1 MQVTPEE
8 PNPDHV
14 KMFADKEHSDFYFV
28 THDAKHKDALAFCPN
43 TTWTDTRNILAAKVP
58 KQYDYYAFVDYDYN
72 LQPLRQ
78 LDADSQILE
87 DLNEYNPAV
96 LTYYPGSGMI
106 TPFATNFAY
115 RDSVDSSILPFS
127 HCGMKVVHHT
137 LMDWFFPMVTRFG
150 GGVEACHLFN
160 ILETPFLGNVVCS
173 HKMIYHNGNTDAEAP
188 HNVDGAYNKY
198 CMDQMWSW
206 ILPAWKK
213 KGVLKFYAPTP
224 EAIKDSLSIKE
235 AFIKIFMSK
244 TVTPAIENIDVDYW
258 DMERTAKFFDLSHER
273 FTNQKVPLD
282 IVLKDVSADNK
293 DIAKEHL
300 KSIDFKT
307 LRTTTN
313 PWLSITSDINN
324 KIESGRKFLPNECV
338 EIFQT
343 MKGNKNLF
351 IDNCRIDEQFAD
363 LISGKRVAYVGPS
376 PYLMGSGNGSKIDDY
391 DIVVRIQGAIFEP
404 EDYGSKTHV
413 IQSCLN
419 ANYGPALEKHLSELS
434 SDDYPKYLM
443 CNDTNAR
450 PLPDG
455 RWGTVLAEYDSYLK
469 KYGIP
474 ITHLKN
480 EDDTW
485 DRWALY
491 WELYAKSYVEKFSG
505 IGYTVNSAN
514 FNSGYGALNMLCRYP
529 IKELYIT
536 GIDFYNMGIPQ
547 TAAEK
552 YNPIYIE
559 KFGKEGTP
567 YGPDKTLH
575 DQLGQITHFKNVLLN
590 NRDNIVL
597 DKYLQD
603 KLDSDELSERIN
615 KYQKLPKFKH
625 ETS

>member
-1 MQVTPEE
+1 MQVTPEK

-28 THDAKHKDALAFCPN
+28 THDAEHKDALAFCPN

-173 HKMIYHNGNTDAEAP
+173 HKMIYHNGNTDTEAP

-244 TVTPAIENIDVDYW
+244 TVTPAVENIDVDYW

-282 IVLKDVSADNK
+282 IVLKDLSADNK

-300 KSIDFKT
+300 KTIDFKT

-434 SDDYPKYLM
+434 SGDYPKYLM

>member
-1 MQVTPEE
+1 
-8 PNPDHV
+8 
-14 KMFADKEHSDFYFV
+14 
-28 THDAKHKDALAFCPN
+28 
-43 TTWTDTRNILAAKVP
+43 
-58 KQYDYYAFVDYDYN
+58 
-72 LQPLRQ
+72 
-78 LDADSQILE
+78 
-87 DLNEYNPAV
+87 
-96 LTYYPGSGMI
+96 
-106 TPFATNFAY
+106 
-115 RDSVDSSILPFS
+115 
-127 HCGMKVVHHT
+127 
-137 LMDWFFPMVTRFG
+137 
-150 GGVEACHLFN
+150 
-160 ILETPFLGNVVCS
+160 
-173 HKMIYHNGNTDAEAP
+173 
-188 HNVDGAYNKY
+188 
-198 CMDQMWSW
+198 
-206 ILPAWKK
+206 
-213 KGVLKFYAPTP
+213 
-224 EAIKDSLSIKE
+224 
-235 AFIKIFMSK
+235 
-244 TVTPAIENIDVDYW
+244 
-258 DMERTAKFFDLSHER
+258 
-273 FTNQKVPLD
+273 
-282 IVLKDVSADNK
+282 
-293 DIAKEHL
+293 
-300 KSIDFKT
+300 
-307 LRTTTN
+307 
-313 PWLSITSDINN
+313 
-324 KIESGRKFLPNECV
+324 
-338 EIFQT
+338 
-343 MKGNKNLF
+343 
-351 IDNCRIDEQFAD
+351 
-363 LISGKRVAYVGPS
+363 
-376 PYLMGSGNGSKIDDY
+376 
-391 DIVVRIQGAIFEP
+391 
-404 EDYGSKTHV
+404 
-413 IQSCLN
+413 
-419 ANYGPALEKHLSELS
+419 
-434 SDDYPKYLM
+434 M
-443 CNDTNAR
+443 CTDTNAR
-450 PLPDG
+450 PFPDG